1 MSNLPDRVQGGLR
14 PAQGI
19 TWQREDGT
27 AEDLTGATLT
37 GKLRDRSTGTERAI
51 AGTLSVTDG
60 SAGAFRW
67 DFAEA
72 DVADAGNFDVQF
84 TAEFGAGVTPA
95 RTFIERW
102 TVKEALG

>member
-14 PAQGI
+14 PPQSI

-37 GKLRDRSTGTERAI
+37 GYIRDRTTGTERAI

-60 SAGAFRW
+60 STGAFRW

-84 TAEFGAGVTPA
+84 TAEFESGATPA
-95 RTFIERW
+95 RTFLERW